1 MILVTM
7 AAVGDRWTLPDSEGA
22 VEWCRTR
29 NEQGIRCI
37 IDILGGYGRNPDQVR
52 QSADAYLVTARAI
65 HRYGLDASLSVK
77 LTTLGAVLDRA
88 FCQRTALLILRE
100 ARDLSVGFEIDI
112 ESRGLVGF
120 TLDTAHICAAEGH
133 PVTLTLQAYLDRTP
147 ADLAE
152 MVTHGI
158 RPRLVKGAYTG
169 DTDSFEEI
177 QQRFK
182 ELVDLLLASGSP
194 FSIGTH
200 DPELIEWAQKRC
212 TGEKERVEFSFL
224 KGLADRTKMTMV
236 RSGWRVAEY
245 VPVGAYSTPYKARRM
260 KYLRELDRLG
270 RRPAP

>member
-1 MILVTM
+1 M
-7 AAVGDRWTLPDSEGA
+7 ASAGNRWTLPDREGA
-22 VEWCRTR
+22 VEWCRMR

-37 IDILGGYGRNPDQVR
+37 IDILVGYGRNPDQVR
-52 QSADAYLVTARAI
+52 QAADAYLETAKVI
-65 HRYGLDASLSVK
+65 HRYGLDASISVK

-100 ARDLSVGFEIDI
+100 AADLSVGFEIDI

-120 TLDTAHICAAEGH
+120 TLDTARICAAEGD
-133 PVTLTLQAYLDRTP
+133 PVTLALQAYLDRTP

-152 MVTHGI
+152 VVVHEI
-158 RPRLVKGAYTG
+158 RPRLVKGAYAG

-177 QQRFK
+177 QQRFR
-182 ELVDLLLASGSP
+182 ELVDLLLASGSS

-200 DPELIEWAQKRC
+200 DPELLEWAQDRC
-212 TGEKERVEFSFL
+212 AEEKGRVEFSFL
-224 KGLADRTKMTMV
+224 LGFADQTKMKMA
-236 RSGWRVAEY
+236 RSGWNVAEY
-245 VPVGAYSTPYKARRM
+245 VPVGMHSRPYEARRM